1 MNHTRRVSR
10 FALTAYALFALLAL
24 PSAPLHAQVQP
35 NLSANFYTK
44 GDYALL
50 PEWCMDSQDGP
61 YGSPEGGEYLNK
73 SPRARQWVSL
83 MGSDFWHMHHYCRG
97 LKGMLRLR
105 SPGIPPQLRTGLMKS
120 TLGEFAYVINNCG
133 PKMPL
138 LPEVYLKQGEVFLM
152 LGDLPNAQTSFEK
165 SRELK
170 PDYWP
175 AYDRWLA
182 VLIDLKRWD
191 TARELAQEG
200 LRLSPAQPNLTARLA
215 AIDAGAG
222 RKAGGAKSAA
232 ASTGD
237 APR

>member
-1 MNHTRRVSR
+1 MNHTRRVTR
-10 FALTAYALFALLAL
+10 LALTAAALLAAL
-24 PSAPLHAQVQP
+24 TAPLHAQVQP
-35 NLSANFYTK
+35 DLRANVYTQ
-44 GDYALL
+44 GDFALL
-50 PEWCMDSQDGP
+50 PEWCIDSQDGP

-83 MGSDFWHMHHYCRG
+83 MGPDFWHMHHYCRG

-105 SPGIPPQLRTGLMKS
+105 GTGIPPLRRTALMQS
-120 TLGEFAYVINNCG
+120 TIGEFAYVINNCG

-138 LPEVYLKQGEVFLM
+138 LPEVYLKQGEVYLM
-152 LGDLPNAQTSFEK
+152 MNDLAAAQFSFEK

-200 LRLSPAQPNLTARLA
+200 LRQSPAQPNLVARLA
-215 AIDAGAG
+215 AIDAGSG
-222 RKAGGAKSAA
+222 RKSGGAKSAA